1 MKCLECGVETK
12 NPKFCSLSC
21 SVKTQR
27 RNAPR
32 KDKTKQCAEC
42 QQDFQY
48 KELSQRFCS
57 RSCSAKYNNARKEP
71 KIIDKD
77 YGIVRRIRNPGKDTD
92 YVKVCEYCNEEYIAS
107 HKHTKQK
114 YCSNKCAG
122 ASKKSATVQAWIDDP
137 TTGTFEQGLKR
148 AIRTYLIEQANYQC
162 TQCQWGEI
170 NPTTGKAPLEVDH
183 IDGDCYNNRAENLRV
198 LCPNCHSLT
207 PTYKALNKSSRSYRK
222 N

>member
-1 MKCLECGVETK
+1 MKCLVCETETS
-12 NPKFCSLSC
+12 NPKYCSLSC
-21 SVKTQR
+21 ANSAAWIDR
-27 RNAPR
+27 PR
-32 KDKTKQCAEC
+32 KDKTKQCVEC

-48 KELSQRFCS
+48 RELEQKFCS
-57 RSCSAKYNNARKEP
+57 KSCSAKFNNRGKARNLHGVNGTRKARGP
-71 KIIDKD
+71 M
-77 YGIVRRIRNPGKDTD
+77 
-92 YVKVCEYCNEEYIAS
+92 VCSFCFSEYRSRSNAS
-107 HKHTKQK
+107 K
-114 YCSNKCAG
+114 YCSSVCS
-122 ASKKSATVQAWIDDP
+122 ASARSQAVVDEWKKNPDSATR
-137 TTGTFEQGLKR
+137 EQGLST
-148 AIRTYLIEQANYQC
+148 AIRRYLIREANYQC

>member
-32 KDKTKQCAEC
+32 KDKTKQCVEC

-48 KELSQRFCS
+48 REQSQKFCS
-57 RSCSAKYNNARKEP
+57 RSCSAKYNNVQKGL
-71 KIIDKD
+71 K
-77 YGIVRRIRNPGKDTD
+77 GRRTCLFCGEK
-92 YVKVCEYCNEEYIAS
+92 YSA
-107 HKHTKQK
+107 KHTSAK

-148 AIRTYLIEQANYQC
+148 AIRTHLIEQANYQC
-162 TQCQWGEI
+162 SQCQWGEI